1 MSALNIAT
9 AAQSTIDAL
18 EVGKNVLGKVA
29 SYMDAAEE
37 LKNSSLSGEEKRE
50 WVVGFVIKELE
61 EVANNTSYWLPMI
74 LKFINAV
81 KAAFNALKVL
91 F

>member
-37 LKNSSLSGEEKRE
+37 LKNSTLTGEEKRE

-61 EVANNTSYWLPMI
+61 EVANNTSYWLPII

>member
-37 LKNSSLSGEEKRE
+37 LKNSTLTGEEKRE
-50 WVVGFVIKELE
+50 WVVSFVIKELA
-61 EVANNTSYWLPMI
+61 EVANNTSYWLPII

>member
-1 MSALNIAT
+1 MSTLKIST
-9 AAQSTIDAL
+9 VAQSTIDVIVTGKPIL
-18 EVGKNVLGKVA
+18 EQVA

-37 LKNSSLSGEEKRE
+37 LENSMLTGAEKRDWVIE
-50 WVVGFVIKELE
+50 FVKKEVKEVVGNLD
-61 EVANNTSYWLPMI
+61 YWLPII
-74 LKFINAV
+74 LKFINAA

>member
-1 MSALNIAT
+1 MSTLKIAT
-9 AAQSTIDAL
+9 AAQSTIDVIDTGKPIL
-18 EVGKNVLGKVA
+18 EKVA

-37 LKNSSLSGEEKRE
+37 LKNSTLTGEEKRE
-50 WVVGFVIKELE
+50 WVVGFVIKELA
-61 EVANNTSYWLPMI
+61 EVANNTSYWLPVI